1 MSRNDYRVPNDPFV
15 STSTAD
21 VNSCDSSYG
30 GSTER
35 NYDGGTERK
44 WNIQDVYASEFTLD
58 ELVKTLDVIDIF
70 KRKYPNDET
79 VQNFEDIVRD
89 EICQLFGGTT
99 IDID

>member
-1 MSRNDYRVPNDPFV
+1 MSRNDYKVPNDRFV

-30 GSTER
+30 GDTK
-35 NYDGGTERK
+35 RK
-44 WNIQDVYASEFTLD
+44 WNIQDIYASEFTLD
-58 ELVKTLDVIDIF
+58 GLVKTLDVIDIF
-70 KRKYPNDET
+70 KKKYPNDET

>member
-1 MSRNDYRVPNDPFV
+1 MSINDYRVPNDPFV

-21 VNSCDSSYG
+21 INSCDSSYG
-30 GSTER
+30 GSTK
-35 NYDGGTERK
+35 RK
-44 WNIQDVYASEFTLD
+44 WNIKDVYASEFTLD
-58 ELVKTLDVIDIF
+58 GLVKTLDIIDIF

>member
-30 GSTER
+30 GSTK
-35 NYDGGTERK
+35 RK
-44 WNIQDVYASEFTLD
+44 WNIKDVYASDFTLD
-58 ELVKTLDVIDIF
+58 GLVKTLDVIDIF

>member
-1 MSRNDYRVPNDPFV
+1 MSRNDYRVPNDSFV
-15 STSTAD
+15 STSAAD

-30 GSTER
+30 GSTK
-35 NYDGGTERK
+35 RK
-44 WNIQDVYASEFTLD
+44 WNIQDVYESEFTLD
-58 ELVKTLDVIDIF
+58 GLVKTLDVIDIF

>member
-1 MSRNDYRVPNDPFV
+1 MSINDYRVPNDPFV

-21 VNSCDSSYG
+21 VNSCDSSYDG
-30 GSTER
+30 GTER

-58 ELVKTLDVIDIF
+58 GLVKTLDVIDIF

>member
-1 MSRNDYRVPNDPFV
+1 MSINDYRVPNDPFV

-21 VNSCDSSYG
+21 VNSCGSSYG
-30 GSTER
+30 GSTK
-35 NYDGGTERK
+35 RK
-44 WNIQDVYASEFTLD
+44 WNIKDVYASEFTLD
-58 ELVKTLDVIDIF
+58 GLVKTLDIIDIF

>member
-1 MSRNDYRVPNDPFV
+1 MSINDYRVPNDPFV

-21 VNSCDSSYG
+21 VGDCDSSYG
-30 GSTER
+30 E
-35 NYDGGTERK
+35 GTKRK

-58 ELVKTLDVIDIF
+58 GLVKTLDVIDIF

-89 EICQLFGGTT
+89 EVCQLFGGS
-99 IDID
+99 ILNFE

>member
-1 MSRNDYRVPNDPFV
+1 MSINDYWVPNDPFV

-30 GSTER
+30 GSTK
-35 NYDGGTERK
+35 RK
-44 WNIQDVYASEFTLD
+44 WNIKDVYASEFTLD
-58 ELVKTLDVIDIF
+58 GLVKTLDIIDIF

>member
-1 MSRNDYRVPNDPFV
+1 MSINDYRVPNDPFV

-30 GSTER
+30 GSTK
-35 NYDGGTERK
+35 RK
-44 WNIQDVYASEFTLD
+44 WNIKDVYASEFTLD
-58 ELVKTLDVIDIF
+58 GLVKTLDIIDIF

>member
-1 MSRNDYRVPNDPFV
+1 MSINDYRVPNDPFV

-30 GSTER
+30 GSTK
-35 NYDGGTERK
+35 RK

-58 ELVKTLDVIDIF
+58 GLVKTLDVIDIF

>member
-30 GSTER
+30 GST
-35 NYDGGTERK
+35 NYGGSTKRK
-44 WNIQDVYASEFTLD
+44 WNIKDVYASEFTLD
-58 ELVKTLDVIDIF
+58 GLVKTLDVIDIF

>member
-1 MSRNDYRVPNDPFV
+1 MSRNDYRVPNDSFV
-15 STSTAD
+15 STSTTD
-21 VNSCDSSYG
+21 VNSCGSS
-30 GSTER
+30 
-35 NYDGGTERK
+35 YDGGTKRK
-44 WNIQDVYASEFTLD
+44 WNIKDVYASEFTLD
-58 ELVKTLDVIDIF
+58 GLVKTLDVIDIF

>member
-1 MSRNDYRVPNDPFV
+1 MSINDYRVPNDPFV

-21 VNSCDSSYG
+21 VGDCDSSYG
-30 GSTER
+30 E
-35 NYDGGTERK
+35 GTKRK
-44 WNIQDVYASEFTLD
+44 WNIKDVYTSEFTLD
-58 ELVKTLDVIDIF
+58 GLVKTLDVIDIF

>member
-1 MSRNDYRVPNDPFV
+1 MSRNDYRVSNDPFV

-30 GSTER
+30 GSTK
-35 NYDGGTERK
+35 RK

-58 ELVKTLDVIDIF
+58 GLVKTLDIIDIF

>member
-1 MSRNDYRVPNDPFV
+1 MSRNKHKVHNDLFV
-15 STSTAD
+15 STSSTD
-21 VNSCDSSYG
+21 VDDCDSSYG
-30 GSTER
+30 E
-35 NYDGGTERK
+35 GTERK
-44 WNIQDVYASEFTLD
+44 WNIQDVYATEFSLD
-58 ELVKTLDVIDIF
+58 ELVRTLEVIDIF

>member
-21 VNSCDSSYG
+21 VNSCGSSY
-30 GSTER
+30 
-35 NYDGGTERK
+35 DGDTKRK

-58 ELVKTLDVIDIF
+58 GLVKTLDVIDIF

>member
-21 VNSCDSSYG
+21 VNSCGSSY
-30 GSTER
+30 
-35 NYDGGTERK
+35 DGDNKRK
-44 WNIQDVYASEFTLD
+44 WNIKDVYASEFTLD
-58 ELVKTLDVIDIF
+58 GLVKTLDIIDIF

>member
-1 MSRNDYRVPNDPFV
+1 MSRNDYGIHNGPFV
-15 STSTAD
+15 STSTVGVD
-21 VNSCDSSYG
+21 DYK
-30 GSTER
+30 
-35 NYDGGTERK
+35 GTERK
-44 WNIQDVYASEFTLD
+44 WNIQDIYESEFTLD
-58 ELVKTLDVIDIF
+58 GLVKTLDVIDIF

>member
-30 GSTER
+30 GSTK
-35 NYDGGTERK
+35 RK
-44 WNIQDVYASEFTLD
+44 WNIQDVYTSEFTLD
-58 ELVKTLDVIDIF
+58 GLVKTLDVIDIF

>member
-1 MSRNDYRVPNDPFV
+1 MSINDYRVPNDPFV

-30 GSTER
+30 GSTK
-35 NYDGGTERK
+35 RK
-44 WNIQDVYASEFTLD
+44 WNIKDVYASEFTLD
-58 ELVKTLDVIDIF
+58 GLVKTLDVIDIF

>member
-1 MSRNDYRVPNDPFV
+1 MSRNDYGIHNGPFV
-15 STSTAD
+15 STSTVGVD
-21 VNSCDSSYG
+21 DYK
-30 GSTER
+30 
-35 NYDGGTERK
+35 GTNRK

-58 ELVKTLDVIDIF
+58 GLVKTLDVIDIF

>member
-30 GSTER
+30 GST
-35 NYDGGTERK
+35 NGGSTERK
-44 WNIQDVYASEFTLD
+44 WNIKDVYASDFTLD
-58 ELVKTLDVIDIF
+58 GLVKTLDVIDIF

>member
-1 MSRNDYRVPNDPFV
+1 MSRNDYRVPNDSFV

-30 GSTER
+30 GSTK
-35 NYDGGTERK
+35 RK

-58 ELVKTLDVIDIF
+58 GLVKTLDVIDIF
-70 KRKYPNDET
+70 KKKYPNDET

>member
-1 MSRNDYRVPNDPFV
+1 MSRNDYGIHNGPFV
-15 STSTAD
+15 STSTVGVD
-21 VNSCDSSYG
+21 DYK
-30 GSTER
+30 
-35 NYDGGTERK
+35 GTERK

-58 ELVKTLDVIDIF
+58 GLVKTLDVIDIF

>member
-1 MSRNDYRVPNDPFV
+1 MSRNDYRVPNDSFV

-30 GSTER
+30 GSTK
-35 NYDGGTERK
+35 RK
-44 WNIQDVYASEFTLD
+44 WNIKDVYASEFTLD
-58 ELVKTLDVIDIF
+58 GLVKTLDVIDIF